1 MLLSV
6 LFGSKMMT
14 YGHSLQRLHEENEKL
29 FDRLTEKA
37 SLAASP
43 QVCSIPFSLDL
54 FECISIYR
62 RETHAQPYKHIYVS
76 LCSSYFTL
84 FQVVLVVV
92 VYNMVVIVFFFFFL
106 FYTIWIPEKFG
117 QIPTMKSFE

>member
-6 LFGSKMMT
+6 LFGSKMIT
-14 YGHSLQRLHEENEKL
+14 YGRSLQRLHEENEKL

-62 RETHAQPYKHIYVS
+62 RKTHEQPYKHIYVS

-84 FQVVLVVV
+84 FQVV
-92 VYNMVVIVFFFFFL
+92 VYNMVVIVFFFFAFI

>member
-62 RETHAQPYKHIYVS
+62 RKTHAQPYKHIYVS

-84 FQVVLVVV
+84 FQVVLLVV
-92 VYNMVVIVFFFFFL
+92 VYNMVVIVFFFSFF
-106 FYTIWIPEKFG
+106 FIPFGYLKSLGKF
-117 QIPTMKSFE
+117 QL

>member
-37 SLAASP
+37 SVAASP
-43 QVCSIPFSLDL
+43 QVCSIPISLDL
-54 FECISIYR
+54 LSASQYTDAKHTHNDTSISVY
-62 RETHAQPYKHIYVS
+62 
-76 LCSSYFTL
+76 LCAAHTL
-84 FQVVLVVV
+84 RYLKLLL
-92 VYNMVVIVFFFFFL
+92 L
-106 FYTIWIPEKFG
+106 FITW
-117 QIPTMKSFE
+117 